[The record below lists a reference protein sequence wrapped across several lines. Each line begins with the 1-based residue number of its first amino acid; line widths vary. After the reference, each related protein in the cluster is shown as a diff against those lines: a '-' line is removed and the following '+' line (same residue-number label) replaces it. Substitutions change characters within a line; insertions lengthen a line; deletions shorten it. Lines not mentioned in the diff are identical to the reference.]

1 MNSRGISI
9 FCLFISL
16 VLSSARLYAQDTIVL
31 ETIECAVVKF
41 HLNDDCPCSYFTLE
55 ARNGQA
61 ENGHFILVNID
72 SVILIHV
79 ADNFIGKD
87 YLINDIRYLFLS
99 DTLELHGGT
108 TYIASV
114 GLQYDMNY
122 VILVELYDENHVF
135 LEIPNGRL
143 GDFAREP
150 GPEQSQA
157 GLDNWNRIKNSI
169 DECNTKY
176 GFKINSYHN
185 LSE

>member
-1 MNSRGISI
+1 MNSQGISF
-9 FCLFISL
+9 FCVFISL
-16 VLSSARLYAQDTIVL
+16 VLSSAKLYAQDTIVL

-55 ARNGQA
+55 TRNGQT
-61 ENGHFILVNID
+61 ENEHFILICID

-99 DTLELHGGT
+99 DTIELLGDT

-122 VILVELYDENHVF
+122 VVLVELYDENDVY

-143 GDFAREP
+143 GDFARRL
-150 GPEQSQA
+150 GPEQSRA
-157 GLDNWNRIKNSI
+157 GFDNWGRIKNSI
-169 DECNTKY
+169 NECNTKY
-176 GFKINSYHN
+176 GFKMNSYYN
-185 LSE
+185 SSE